1 MYIYTYIY
9 IYIYIYIYTY
19 IYIYIYWFQF
29 CFVSCCCLF
38 CLSRLFVG
46 LFLFVLF
53 CLLHVWF
60 VLCWLLIV
68 LHVACFVLSGLC
80 CLLLL
85 VLISLFLQMLL
96 SLCTTIVQLWSS
108 SPYETCGGRSQ
119 QMSHIRWAIMHHH
132 QSGGG
137 MHGWAPYNKQCRLP
151 ACSCMPSPMYKL
163 GRSPRKNCKNDLDDQ
178 TWRELE

>member
-1 MYIYTYIY
+1 MGKN
-9 IYIYIYIYTY
+9 
-19 IYIYIYWFQF
+19 IYWFQF

-68 LHVACFVLSGLC
+68 LHVACLCCLFCFVLSGLC

-119 QMSHIRWAIMHHH
+119 QMSRIRWAIMHHH